1 MIINNSATL
10 EESGGDTFRAR
21 LISPGWGSS
30 GYYSP
35 DVLKAAAGLYR
46 AGLKM
51 FANHPTATERKEL
64 PERDVSKIAGYLV
77 TDGVYESHPHPGI
90 YASVK
95 ILPKYQDLVRHGK
108 NVIGLSHFADGTTRI
123 GEAEGKRGTIIEQ
136 INQVHSVDIVTTP
149 GRGGKFC
156 ESKRNRQRFVD
167 VDDSTMKLYESYRQ
181 NMSDAAAR
189 QVIESMTGE
198 IMPDMLD
205 TSGRLSEVDEA
216 LIRSYQESGM
226 RRETAE
232 LVVRR
237 LNGNY

>member
-51 FANHPTATERKEL
+51 FANHPTATERREL
-64 PERDVSKIAGYLV
+64 PDRDVSKIAGYLV

-90 YASVK
+90 YASVR
-95 ILPKYQDLVRHGK
+95 ILPKYQELVRHGK
-108 NVIGLSHFADGTTRI
+108 NVIGLSHIADGVTRI

-156 ESKRNRQRFVD
+156 ESKRKQSVY
-167 VDDSTMKLYESYRQ
+167 VDDSTLKLYESYKE
-181 NMSDAAAR
+181 NMSPETAR
-189 QVIESMTGE
+189 TVIETMTGE
-198 IMPDMLD
+198 ILPDMLD
-205 TSGRLSEVDEA
+205 TSGRFSEVDEA
-216 LIRSYQESGM
+216 LIQSYQESGM

-237 LNGNY
+237 MTNGNY

>member
-1 MIINNSATL
+1 MIINNNATL

-51 FANHPTATERKEL
+51 FLNHPTTTERKEL
-64 PERDVSKIAGYLV
+64 PERDLGRLAGYLV

-90 YASVK
+90 YASVR
-95 ILPKYQDLVRHGK
+95 ILPKYQDLVRHAK
-108 NVIGLSHFADGTTRI
+108 NVIGLSHYADGVTRV

-136 INQVHSVDIVTTP
+136 INQVHSVDIVTTA
-149 GRGGKFC
+149 GRGGRFC

-167 VDDSTMKLYESYRQ
+167 VDDSTLKLYESYRQ

-205 TSGRLSEVDEA
+205 TSGRFSEVDEA
-216 LIRSYQESGM
+216 LIQSYIESGLKP
-226 RRETAE
+226 ETARTI
-232 LVVRR
+232 VSKMIR
-237 LNGNY
+237 

>member
-108 NVIGLSHFADGTTRI
+108 NVIGLSHYADGTTRI
-123 GEAEGKRGTIIEQ
+123 GEAEGKRGTIIER

-156 ESKRNRQRFVD
+156 ESKRKQSVY
-167 VDDSTMKLYESYRQ
+167 VDDSTLKLYESYKE
-181 NMSDAAAR
+181 NMSPETAR
-189 QVIESMTGE
+189 TVIETMTGE
-198 IMPDMLD
+198 ILPDMLD
-205 TSGRLSEVDEA
+205 TSGRFSEVDEA
-216 LIRSYQESGM
+216 LIQSYQESGM

-237 LNGNY
+237 MTNGNY